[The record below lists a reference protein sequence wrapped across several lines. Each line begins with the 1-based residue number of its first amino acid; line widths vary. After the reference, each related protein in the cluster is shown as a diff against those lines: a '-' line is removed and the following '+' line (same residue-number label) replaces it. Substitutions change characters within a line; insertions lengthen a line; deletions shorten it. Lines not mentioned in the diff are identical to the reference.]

1 MNVSEAIT
9 CVTVLLN
16 IVTIYLART
25 LVTVTMV
32 VLEINIADVLISM
45 SVTIVTIG
53 VSMGAVLILAQDIVA
68 NVMTSELKFS
78 IRLWVIFKSFAPA

>member
-1 MNVSEAIT
+1 
-9 CVTVLLN
+9 
-16 IVTIYLART
+16 
-25 LVTVTMV
+25 MV
-32 VLEINIADVLISM
+32 ILEINMADVSISM

-53 VSMGAVLILAQDIVA
+53 VLMGAVLILIRVIVA